1 MIPYGK
7 QTIEE
12 ADLEA
17 VAGVLRSDWL
27 TTGPKVAEFER
38 AVAEFCGIEHA
49 VAVSNGTA
57 ALHAAMAALGIG
69 PGDEVV
75 VPAIT
80 FVATANA
87 VVYQGGT
94 PVFADIDPETLLVDP
109 GSVESKI
116 SDRTKAI
123 VVVDYAGQPC
133 DYDELREI
141 ARRHNLPLVSDACHA
156 LGATYKGYPAG
167 SLADISIFSFHP
179 VKPLTTAEGGM
190 VVTNNPQLAKKV
202 RIFRNHGI
210 TTDFRQREASGSWCY
225 EMVALGFNYRLPDLS
240 CALGLSQL
248 TRLPSWI
255 RRRNEIAA
263 AYDRVFMETDGVRP
277 LVSKPDRTHGYHL
290 YVVTLQGGRNA
301 AYTQLRDAGIGV
313 NVHYMPVYLHPFYRD
328 RGYPVGLCPSAERVF
343 SSILSLPVYPLMT
356 DEQVGEVIGKVCA
369 TADRSGQVCFQ

>member
-94 PVFADIDPETLLVDP
+94 PVFADINPETLLVDP
-109 GSVESKI
+109 DSVESKI

-123 VVVDYAGQPC
+123 VAVDYAGQPC

-156 LGATYKGYPAG
+156 LGASYKGCPAG

-190 VVTNNPQLAKKV
+190 VVTNNPELAGKV
-202 RIFRNHGI
+202 RTFRNHGI

-225 EMVALGFNYRLPDLS
+225 EMVSLGFNYRLPDLS

-248 TRLPSWI
+248 ARLPSWI

-263 AYDRVFMETDGVRP
+263 VYDRAFMETDGVRP

-290 YVVTLQGGRNA
+290 YVVTLQGDRNA

-328 RGYPVGLCPSAERVF
+328 RGYPAGLCPAAEKVF